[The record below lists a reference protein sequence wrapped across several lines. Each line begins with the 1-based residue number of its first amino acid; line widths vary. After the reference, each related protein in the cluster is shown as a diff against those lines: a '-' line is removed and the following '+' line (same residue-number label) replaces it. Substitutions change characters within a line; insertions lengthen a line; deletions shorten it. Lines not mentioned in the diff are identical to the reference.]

1 MKKYIISVI
10 LTIFVV
16 VSFSGLALSA
26 DMELKSIDDILSEI
40 RQEQGISGTD
50 TIDADKVSADK
61 LEELGDSVM
70 DVMISNSEMHEQMD
84 ERLGGEGSTSLT
96 AFHKRLGYNYLSG
109 YPNGMMNLMSGGMM
123 NTDQGGMMGYFNQ
136 GGMMGNRWDYGW
148 ILILLGGLIV
158 IGIIGVIIYAL
169 VRAANVSGKS
179 DSATPREIQNDSNS
193 RALAVL
199 AERYARGE
207 ISDEEY
213 KQKKNEITKP

>member
-1 MKKYIISVI
+1 MKKYIITMI

-16 VSFSGLALSA
+16 MSFSGLTLAA
-26 DMELKSIDDILSEI
+26 EMELKSIDAILSEI
-40 RQEQGISGTD
+40 RQEQGISSTE
-50 TIDADKVSADK
+50 TIDVDKVSADK

-70 DVMISNSEMHEQMD
+70 EVMIGNTEMHEQMD

-96 AFHKRLGYNYLSG
+96 AFHKRLGYNYLTG
-109 YPNGMMNLMSGGMM
+109 NPDGMM
-123 NTDQGGMMGYFNQ
+123 NTYQGGMMGFFGR
-136 GGMMGNRWDYGW
+136 GGMMGYGWDYGW
-148 ILILLGGLIV
+148 ILILLGGLVI
-158 IGIIGVIIYAL
+158 IGIIGAIIYVL

-179 DSATPREIQNDSNS
+179 GSAAPREIRYDSNS

-213 KQKKNEITKP
+213 KQKKSEIIKP